1 MIAVFLI
8 SGFVV
13 LILGAKIL
21 VKGAS
26 GLALSMK
33 ISPLVVGLTVVAF
46 GTSAPEAFVNLQAAL
61 AGKSDLGTGN
71 VVGSCIYNLLFV
83 LGISAL
89 VKPIRTHM
97 QVILLD
103 TPFML
108 GAGIFL
114 YVTALSF
121 GKISFPLALGM
132 LIALALYTWKL
143 ISKSKMESKE
153 VQTEFLNTYPPS
165 KNEIFKNSILTLI
178 GLVLLS
184 LGADWLVDSAVK
196 IARALGV
203 SEVMIGM
210 TIITFGT
217 TLPEFTSNI
226 IAVKEGQDD
235 IAVGNIIGSN
245 IFNILFVLG
254 LTGLFSK
261 NGIPFDSLLVN
272 FSLPVMLGS
281 FILIFP
287 LLYNQLTITRQEG
300 AILSM
305 GYVLYF
311 TGLVLDAK
319 GIVSLSGAGHF
330 FLLGLT
336 LITLS
341 GIYLSFYFSRKKRKE
356 QRPDSKS

>member
-1 MIAVFLI
+1 MKGLI
-8 SGFVV
+8 MVVITLLIGFVI
-13 LILGAKIL
+13 LIMGAKAL

-71 VVGSCIYNLLFV
+71 IVGSCIYNLLFV
-83 LGISAL
+83 LGISSL
-89 VKPIRTHM
+89 VKPIRTQM
-97 QVILLD
+97 QVIVFD
-103 TPFML
+103 TPVML

-114 YVTALSF
+114 YITALAL
-121 GKISFPLALGM
+121 GKISFILALGM
-132 LIALALYTWKL
+132 LLALFFYTWKL
-143 ISKSKMESKE
+143 ISKSKKESE
-153 VQTEFLNTYPPS
+153 DVQTEFSNTYTSS
-165 KNEIFKNSILTLI
+165 KNEILKNAVLTLI
-178 GLVLLS
+178 GFALLS

-226 IAVKEGQDD
+226 VAVKEGQDD

-287 LLYNQLTITRQEG
+287 LLFNQHMITRKEG
-300 AILSM
+300 AILTT
-305 GYVLYF
+305 GYILYF
-311 TGLVLDAK
+311 TGLILDAR
-319 GIVSLSGAGHF
+319 GIISLSDAGPLF
-330 FLLGLT
+330 LTALVLLILLGAT
-336 LITLS
+336 
-341 GIYLSFYFSRKKRKE
+341 LSFYFSWM
-356 QRPDSKS
+356 

>member
-1 MIAVFLI
+1 
-8 SGFVV
+8 
-13 LILGAKIL
+13 
-21 VKGAS
+21 
-26 GLALSMK
+26 MK

-61 AGKSDLGTGN
+61 AGKTDLGTGN
-71 VVGSCIYNLLFV
+71 IVGSCIYNLLFV

-89 VKPIRTHM
+89 VKPIRSQM
-97 QVILLD
+97 QVILFD
-103 TPFML
+103 TPVML

-114 YVTALSF
+114 YVVALAL
-121 GKISFPLALGM
+121 GKISFPIALGM
-132 LIALALYTWKL
+132 LIALAFYTWKL
-143 ISKSKMESKE
+143 ISKSKIESSE
-153 VQTEFLNTYPPS
+153 VQTEFSNTYPSS
-165 KNEIFKNSILTLI
+165 KNAILKNSVLTLMV
-178 GLVLLS
+178 LVLLS

-210 TIITFGT
+210 PIITFGT

-226 IAVKEGQDD
+226 VAVKEGQDD

-272 FSLPVMLGS
+272 FSLPVMVGS

-287 LLYNQLTITRQEG
+287 LLFNQLTITRQEG
-300 AILSM
+300 TILVA
-305 GYVLYF
+305 GYILYF
-311 TGLVLDAK
+311 TGLILDAK
-319 GIVSLSGAGHF
+319 GIVSLSSAGPH
-330 FLLGLT
+330 FLLT
-336 LITLS
+336 LALLILL
-341 GIYLSFYFSRKKRKE
+341 GNALSFYFSWKKRKE
-356 QRPDSKS
+356 TGPDFKS